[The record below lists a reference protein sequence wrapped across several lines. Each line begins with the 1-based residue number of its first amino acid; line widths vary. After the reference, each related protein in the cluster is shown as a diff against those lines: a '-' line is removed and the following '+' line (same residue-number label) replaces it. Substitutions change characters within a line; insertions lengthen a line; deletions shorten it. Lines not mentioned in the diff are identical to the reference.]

1 MWSKHSKAMLG
12 FGQTIEERNERFTW
26 TRKISKSPHDRFQI
40 RSHDNKPNVT
50 DTIEHTLPFLF
61 FLSYMVNN
69 KFHDCPLQ
77 FHTYYFS
84 IINFI
89 YILSTKIET

>member
-61 FLSYMVNN
+61 FLSYMVNVIRN
-69 KFHDCPLQ
+69 VIKKK
-77 FHTYYFS
+77 
-84 IINFI
+84 NN
-89 YILSTKIET
+89 YIKKMGRKKK